1 MTVPKIKQPSDVVL
15 CLQHVLGLVKG
26 ERDDGRSTRL
36 KTAFSQDHEGRFE
49 FLTGLWL
56 FEQSPTDATKSA
68 YANLRLDDRPLASS
82 DALGLIARVVT
93 APAYLDGLALP
104 KFNTPS
110 VAKVLGRWPNE
121 RTEFSGWPEWIFSFS
136 PERKNGGRQI
146 PPSEPVVGRGLRP
159 YASGTQ
165 AVLDWVW
172 GRAAPENHL
181 PHENALVVVVPDYR
195 CRIKSAE
202 WRTGRVTTVVEGP
215 EEDLELQVLVQ
226 ASGGH
231 SPCPPFTDLPRGEPL
246 EVRVP
251 SETERVE
258 LFLVRSTGELASHV
272 VLHSA
277 GEEFEA
283 KPGRPTVE
291 EQARADLR
299 GEGQYVEFKPFIEP
313 KHQKEHEV
321 VKSIVAFSNT
331 EGGRLYIGVS
341 NDGVPEGDAALR
353 RVAKADGEAAIKKV
367 VDWVR
372 SLAAEKVKPDPDLE
386 VQAIRVSGEVV
397 ILLSI
402 AAGASPPYST
412 HANDVFIRS
421 GATNRKPDP
430 RTELPNI
437 GSARRG
443 AVQIALGKRFGQ

>member
-1 MTVPKIKQPSDVVL
+1 MNTPKISKPDDVVP
-15 CLQHVLGLVKG
+15 CLEQLLKTVAGAVP
-26 ERDDGRSTRL
+26 RDASARL
-36 KTAFSQDHEGRFE
+36 KTAFVTSREGKPE
-49 FLTGLWL
+49 FLTGLWQ
-56 FEQSPTDATKSA
+56 FAQSSVEPRRSE
-68 YANLRLDDRPLASS
+68 YSNLQLDDRPLATP
-82 DALGLIARVVT
+82 DTIRMIGQLVA
-93 APAYLDGLALP
+93 APIESRGISLP
-104 KFNTPS
+104 KFSTPS
-110 VAKVLGRWPNE
+110 VTKVLGRWNNE
-121 RTEFSGWPEWIFSFS
+121 RTEFSGWPEWVVTFQV
-136 PERKNGGRQI
+136 ERANGGRPI
-146 PPSEPVVGRGLRP
+146 PPSEPVVGKGMRP
-159 YASGTQ
+159 YASGVQ

-172 GRAAPENHL
+172 SRGGSENHL
-181 PHENALVVVVPDYR
+181 PHENSLVVVVPDYR

-202 WRTGRVTTVVEGP
+202 WRRGRVMAVVEGP
-215 EEDLELQVLVQ
+215 EEDLELQVLAH

-231 SPCPPFTDLPRGEPL
+231 SPCSPLTELPRGETL
-246 EVRVP
+246 EVAVP

-258 LFLVRSTGELASHV
+258 LYLVRSSGELASHV

-291 EQARADLR
+291 EQARSDLR
-299 GEGQYVEFKPFIEP
+299 GEGQHVEFKPFIEP

-331 EGGRLYIGVS
+331 EGGRLYIGVTK
-341 NDGVPEGDAALR
+341 DGVPEGDAALR
-353 RVAKADGEAAIKKV
+353 RVAKADGEAGIKKL

-386 VQAIRVSGEVV
+386 VQVIRVSGEVV
-397 ILLSI
+397 VLVSI

-430 RTELPNI
+430 RTELPHL
-437 GSARRG
+437 GKARRG
-443 AVQIALGKRFGQ
+443 ALLTAFGERF